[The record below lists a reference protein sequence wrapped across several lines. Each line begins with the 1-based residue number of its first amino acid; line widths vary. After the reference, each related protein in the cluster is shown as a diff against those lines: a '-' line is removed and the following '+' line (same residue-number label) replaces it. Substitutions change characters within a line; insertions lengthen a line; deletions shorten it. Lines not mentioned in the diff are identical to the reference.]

1 LGFKI
6 TILSE
11 NTVDGRIGLLAEHG
25 FSVFIEGNGENI
37 LFDTGQGLAVM
48 NNALVLN
55 KDLRSVH
62 KVVLSHG
69 HKDHS
74 GGLAGVLQL
83 RGSVEVLAHP
93 HIFLERYKMS
103 QSKKEY
109 VGLPF
114 GRAFLEGLGARFL
127 FVKDFQKISEHI
139 SVTGEVPRRNSFEKG
154 DADLYAGIDGKLV
167 PDPFSDDL
175 SLVLDTR
182 EGLIVI
188 LGCAHSGLVNIL
200 DHILEKTG
208 EKKIRGI
215 IGGTHLKAAREEQL
229 LWTLKELE
237 RYEIDHFY
245 VSHCTGL
252 RASMMLARRFG
263 KNFIPCHVGTVLEL
277 S

>member
-1 LGFKI
+1 MGFKI
-6 TILSE
+6 TILAE

-25 FSVFIEGNGENI
+25 FSVFIEGGGENV
-37 LFDTGQGLAVM
+37 LFDTGQGLAVL
-48 NNALVLN
+48 NNALALN

-74 GGLAGVLQL
+74 GGLAAVLQL
-83 RGSVEVLAHP
+83 RGSVEVIAHP
-93 HIFLERYKMS
+93 HIFSERYKVS

-114 GRAFLEGLGARFL
+114 DRNFLEGLGARFL

-139 SVTGEVPRRNSFEKG
+139 SVTGEVTRRNSFEKG
-154 DADLYAGIDGKLV
+154 DSDLYAGVNGKLV

-175 SLVLDTR
+175 SLVLDSR
-182 EGLIVI
+182 EGLVVV
-188 LGCAHSGLVNIL
+188 LGCAHAGLVNIL

-208 EKKIRGI
+208 KKRIRGI
-215 IGGTHLKAAREEQL
+215 IGGTHLKAAGEEQL
-229 LWTLKELE
+229 LWTLKQLE
-237 RYEIDHFY
+237 RYEIDYFY

-252 RASMMLARRFG
+252 KASMMLARQFG
-263 KNFIPCHVGTVLEL
+263 KHFIPCNVGTVLEF